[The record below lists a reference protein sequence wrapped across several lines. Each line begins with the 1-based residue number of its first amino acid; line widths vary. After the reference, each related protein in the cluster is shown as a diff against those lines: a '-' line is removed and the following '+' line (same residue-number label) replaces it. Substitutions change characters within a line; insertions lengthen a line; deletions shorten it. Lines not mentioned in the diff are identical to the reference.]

1 MPRSPFSKASFTLIE
16 LLVVI
21 AIIAILASMLL
32 PALTKARDKA
42 KSISCVSLMKTLSTV
57 HTFYANDNNDS
68 LIPAFY
74 PASDN
79 TWAYPTLPIK
89 RTYFNEYSD
98 ARWKLDLGGLS
109 CPARMQAPVG
119 NKGFY
124 QGWYTY
130 LANTE
135 ILGTKKYKPLRVTQL
150 NSPSKEVLWIEQ
162 VHESTN
168 KVFASGTA
176 DARFGRLHAGRG
188 NVIYGDTHVESLKGI
203 PVESLPTDYVLSLW

>member
-1 MPRSPFSKASFTLIE
+1 MTRTKESLFFTLIE

-42 KSISCVSLMKTLSTV
+42 KSIACVSHMKQFTTAHIFYMNDFDDRLLPAYNYAST
-57 HTFYANDNNDS
+57 
-68 LIPAFY
+68 
-74 PASDN
+74 N
-79 TWAYPTLPIK
+79 TWAYPTMAIK
-89 RTYFNEYSD
+89 RTYFNEFSD
-98 ARWKLDLGGLS
+98 VRWKLDLGGLS
-109 CPARMQAPVG
+109 CPARVQAPVG

-130 LANTE
+130 LANTD
-135 ILGTKKYKPLRVTQL
+135 ILGTKSAQPLRGTQL
-150 NSPSKEVLWIEQ
+150 KSPGKEVIWCEQ
-162 VHESTN
+162 VNEATA
-168 KVFASGTA
+168 KVFSQGTA

-203 PVESLPTDYVLSLW
+203 PLESLPNDYVLPMW